1 MKIGIDISQS
11 IYEGTGVGE
20 YTVRLVE
27 KLLEIDE
34 KNEYMLFFSN
44 RKKFSIFNF
53 QFSKNPKIRNTK
65 YQIRI
70 FRIPIQLLEFL
81 WNRLHV
87 FPIEWLIGDIDIFL
101 SSDWLEPPT
110 VRAKKITT
118 IHDLS
123 VLKFPDSYDKKIK
136 SVHTRK
142 LQWALKECDAILC
155 DSEATKRDAMELLGI
170 EKNKLH
176 VVYLGI

>member
-1 MKIGIDISQS
+1 
-11 IYEGTGVGE
+11 
-20 YTVRLVE
+20 
-27 KLLEIDE
+27 
-34 KNEYMLFFSN
+34 
-44 RKKFSIFNF
+44 
-53 QFSKNPKIRNTK
+53 
-65 YQIRI
+65 
-70 FRIPIQLLEFL
+70 
-81 WNRLHV
+81 
-87 FPIEWLIGDIDIFL
+87 
-101 SSDWLEPPT
+101 

>member
-87 FPIEWLIGDIDIFL
+87 FPIEWF
-101 SSDWLEPPT
+101 
-110 VRAKKITT
+110 
-118 IHDLS
+118 
-123 VLKFPDSYDKKIK
+123 IK
-136 SVHTRK
+136 R
-142 LQWALKECDAILC
+142 LA
-155 DSEATKRDAMELLGI
+155 
-170 EKNKLH
+170 
-176 VVYLGI
+176 